1 MREPADADVARV
13 SKIVRATMTGLRAKL
28 MRSISY
34 YRAHSRKS
42 VASSFDQASFGR
54 PASSG
59 TRL

>member
-13 SKIVRATMTGLRAKL
+13 SKIVRATMTGLRAEL
-28 MRSISY
+28 MRSVITA
-34 YRAHSRKS
+34 RNRRES